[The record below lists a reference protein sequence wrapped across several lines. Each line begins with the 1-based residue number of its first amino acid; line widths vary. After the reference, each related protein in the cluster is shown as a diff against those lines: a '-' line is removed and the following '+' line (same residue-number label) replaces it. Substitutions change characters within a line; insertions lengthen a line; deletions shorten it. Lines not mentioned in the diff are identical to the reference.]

1 MSKLSRMFHGQ
12 SVTDPDWNEHDI
24 PNIKSLIE
32 WKLGYVSK
40 NKEINDYIYRSF
52 DQYCKSKKV
61 ATLSLY
67 ELYDTPKELV
77 DLILYD
83 YHYGYYGK
91 EDKERESVHKRNII
105 KKDVFALFTN
115 LRCLEIRTNDRTPFS
130 FIALLSELQTACF
143 PQIYIKTYRDNK
155 KDTSWMLKEWVKSS
169 EKWMTLYG
177 ANNLD
182 ISIKKKATKDVDG
195 DWEDWIIIQKHK

>member
-12 SVTDPDWNEHDI
+12 KVYNWEQHHI
-24 PNIKSLIE
+24 LHIKSLIGC
-32 WKLGYVSK
+32 KLGYVSK

-115 LRCLEIRTNDRTPFS
+115 LRCLEIRTFDNTPFS
-130 FIALLSELQTACF
+130 FIGLLSELQTACF
-143 PQIYIKTYRDNK
+143 PPIYIKTSRYR
-155 KDTSWMLKEWVKSS
+155 DTSWMLLEWDKSS

-182 ISIKKKATKDVDG
+182 ISIKKKAIKDRYG
-195 DWEDWIIIQKHK
+195 WEDWIIIRKHE